1 MVGTSE
7 VAANPSKIPLGPLA
21 RRLVSENLLSEQ
33 AAYQALR
40 DAQTAGTAFVRHLL
54 DHRLI
59 DSGVLAHEVASEFG
73 MPLVDID
80 TIDIDLEVVKLVNES
95 LITQHGVL
103 PIFRR
108 GNRIFVAM
116 ADPTNLRAMDEIKF
130 QLGSVPTEAVVVDG
144 LKLARMIE
152 RSLDATVTSL
162 SELAGLD
169 EATEGLLDQLEATT
183 SRELLA
189 ETSSEV
195 DDAPVVRFVNRILL
209 DAIKR
214 GASDLHFEPYERSYR
229 IRFRVDGMLSEVV
242 KPPQALAGKIA
253 ARIKVMSRLDV
264 SERRIPQDGR
274 IKLRLSRTKAV
285 DFRVSTCPTLYG
297 EKVVIRILDSD
308 LAKLNIDQL
317 GYEDFQKKLF
327 LKSLYKPYGMFLV
340 TGPTGS
346 GKTVSL
352 YTGISLLN
360 KDEVN
365 ISTVEDPIEINLSGV
380 NQVQVDERTG
390 MTFAKA
396 LRAFLRQDPDII
408 LVGEIRDPETASIAV
423 KASQTG
429 HMVMSTLHTNDGPQ
443 TITRLQD
450 LGVPPFAVT
459 TSINLISAQ
468 RLVRRLHPQYRVPSQ
483 LPRAALLEEGFSE
496 EEVDKGITVYE
507 PGSHEECPSGYRGR
521 SGIYQMMPLSD
532 PMKRLIM
539 DGANAVQLTDQCA
552 AEGIWDIRRSGLE
565 KVKRGITSL
574 AELNRVTLD

>member
-1 MVGTSE
+1 MGTSE

-33 AAYQALR
+33 VAYQALR
-40 DAQTAGTAFVRHLL
+40 DAQAAGTAFVRHLL

-103 PIFRR
+103 PIFKR

-116 ADPTNLRAMDEIKF
+116 ADPTNLRALDEIKF

-152 RSLDATVTSL
+152 RTLDAAVTSL

-183 SRELLA
+183 NRELLA

-327 LKSLYKPYGMFLV
+327 LKSLHKPYGMFLV

-468 RLVRRLHPQYRVPSQ
+468 RLVRRLHPQYRVPAQ

-496 EEVDKGITVYE
+496 EEVDKGIMVYE
-507 PGSHEECPSGYRGR
+507 PGTHEECPSGYRGR

>member
-33 AAYQALR
+33 LAYQALR

-73 MPLVDID
+73 MPLVDIE
-80 TIDIDLEVVKLVNES
+80 TIDIDLEVVKLVNEA

-116 ADPTNLRAMDEIKF
+116 ADPTNLRALDEIKF

-152 RSLDATVTSL
+152 RTLDATVTSL

-183 SRELLA
+183 NRELLA
-189 ETSSEV
+189 ETSSDV

-468 RLVRRLHPQYRVPSQ
+468 RLVRRLHPQYRVPAQ
-483 LPRAALLEEGFSE
+483 LPRAALLEEGFSA

-507 PGSHEECPSGYRGR
+507 AGTHEECPSGYRGR

>member
-1 MVGTSE
+1 MAG
-7 VAANPSKIPLGPLA
+7 NPSKIPLGPLA
-21 RRLVSENLLSEQ
+21 RRLVNENLLSEQ
-33 AAYQALR
+33 VAYQALR

-59 DSGVLAHEVASEFG
+59 DSGVLAHEVAGEFG
-73 MPLVDID
+73 MPLVDIE
-80 TIDIDLEVVKLVNES
+80 TIDIDLELVKLVNES

-116 ADPTNLRAMDEIKF
+116 ADPTNLRALDEIKF

-152 RSLDATVTSL
+152 RTLDATVTSL

-169 EATEGLLDQLEATT
+169 EATEGLLNQLEATT
-183 SRELLA
+183 NRDLLA

-229 IRFRVDGMLSEVV
+229 IRFRVDGMLSEIV

-468 RLVRRLHPQYRVPSQ
+468 RLVRRLHPQYRVPAQ

-507 PGSHEECPSGYRGR
+507 AGSHEECPSGYRGR
-521 SGIYQMMPLSD
+521 AGIYQMMPLSD

>member
-1 MVGTSE
+1 M
-7 VAANPSKIPLGPLA
+7 AANPSKIPLGPLA
-21 RRLVSENLLSEQ
+21 RRLVAENLLTEDL
-33 AAYQALR
+33 AYQAMR
-40 DAQTAGTAFVRHLL
+40 DAQAAGIPFVRHLL
-54 DHRLI
+54 DHRLV
-59 DSGVLAHEVASEFG
+59 DSGVLAHEVAAEFS

-80 TIDIDLEVVKLVNES
+80 TLDIDLEVAKLVSES
-95 LITQHGVL
+95 LITRHGVL
-103 PIFRR
+103 PIFKR
-108 GNRIFVAM
+108 GNRIFIAV
-116 ADPTNLRAMDEIKF
+116 ADPTHLRALDEIKF
-130 QLGSVPTEAVVVDG
+130 QLGSTPTEAVVVDG
-144 LKLARMIE
+144 LKLARTIE
-152 RSLDATVTSL
+152 RTLDATVTSL
-162 SELAGLD
+162 AELASLD
-169 EATEGLLDQLEATT
+169 EATEGLLDQIEQT
-183 SRELLA
+183 SNLDLLA

-229 IRFRVDGMLSEVV
+229 IRFRVDGMLAEVV

-253 ARIKVMSRLDV
+253 ARIKVMARLDV
-264 SERRIPQDGR
+264 SERRVPQDGR
-274 IKLRLSRTKAV
+274 IKLRISRSKAV

-327 LKSLYKPYGMFLV
+327 LKSLHRPYGMFLV

-365 ISTVEDPIEINLSGV
+365 ISTVEDPIEINLAGV

-459 TSINLISAQ
+459 TSINLITAQ
-468 RLVRRLHPQYRVPSQ
+468 RLVRRLHPQYRVPVQ
-483 LPRAALLEEGFSE
+483 LPRTALLDEGFAAE
-496 EEVDKGITVYE
+496 DVDKGLTLYE
-507 PGSHEECPSGYRGR
+507 AGSHQDCPSGYRGR
-521 SGIYQMMPLSD
+521 TGIYQMMPLSD
-532 PMKRLIM
+532 AMKRLIM
-539 DGANAVQLTDQCA
+539 DGANAVQLSDQCL
-552 AEGIWDIRRSGLE
+552 AEEIWDIRRSGLE
-565 KVKRGITSL
+565 KVKRGLTSL